1 MTGAALL
8 LALLADAPAAPAAKD
23 RQGQVRLGAAAYQPV
38 KGTRIKVAPFALDA
52 DEVSRELYDECVS
65 AGKCAALTAADK
77 YRKAPVRNVSFNEAA
92 AYCAFRGRRL
102 PTESEWLRAAFPA
115 ARKQT
120 GFGPAG
126 LAREE
131 GEVCPN
137 FVVAGYDGD
146 SCPEDRVTSDGKV
159 VRTDGWPEDTQ
170 HRVVPAGSF
179 VAATQKPGAVVSPRR
194 DITYPEGAPVFH
206 LFGNV
211 AEWVVPDPG
220 IPADGRALIRG
231 GSFRRTRGLSI
242 TDRDPAPR
250 DARYE
255 DVGFRCARD
264 LPSGQPAAQGSKR

>member
-1 MTGAALL
+1 MTTAAPLI
-8 LALLADAPAAPAAKD
+8 LAILAVLADPPAAAAPADKD
-23 RQGQVRLGAAAYQPV
+23 REGQVRLPAATYQPV
-38 KGTRIKVAPFALDA
+38 KGVRIKVAPFALDA
-52 DEVSRELYDECVS
+52 DEVSRELYDQCVA
-65 AGKCAALTAADK
+65 AGSCAALAAPEK
-77 YRKAPVRNVSFNEAA
+77 YRKAPVRNVSFQEAA

-131 GEVCPN
+131 GEVCAN
-137 FVVAGYDGD
+137 FIVGGYDGD
-146 SCPEDRVTSDGKV
+146 ACPEDRVTADGKV

-170 HRVVPAGSF
+170 HRVVPAGGF
-179 VAATQKPGAVVSPRR
+179 VPATQKPGAVVSPRR

-211 AEWVVPDPG
+211 AEWVTPDPG
-220 IPADGRALIRG
+220 APAAERAIIRG
-231 GSFRRTRGLSI
+231 GSFRRTRGLAI
-242 TDRDPAPR
+242 TDREPAPT
-250 DARYE
+250 DARMP

-264 LPSGQPAAQGSKR
+264 LPAGR

>member
-1 MTGAALL
+1 MPTVITAALIL
-8 LALLADAPAAPAAKD
+8 VLLADPAPSPGDKD

-38 KGTRIKVAPFALDA
+38 KGMRIKVAPFALDA
-52 DEVSRELYDECVS
+52 DEVSRELYDQCVA
-65 AGKCAALTAADK
+65 AGKCGALAAADR
-77 YRKAPVRNVSFNEAA
+77 YRKAPVRNVSFAEAA

-131 GEVCPN
+131 GEVCAN
-137 FVVAGYDGD
+137 FIVGGYDGD
-146 SCPEDRVTSDGKV
+146 ACPEDRVSADGKV

-179 VAATQKPGAVVSPRR
+179 VPATQKPGAVVSPRR

-211 AEWVVPDPG
+211 AEWVAPDPG
-220 IPADGRALIRG
+220 SKDATGAIIRG
-231 GSFRRTRGLSI
+231 GSFRRTRGLAI
-242 TDRDPAPR
+242 TDREPAPT
-250 DARYE
+250 DARFE

-264 LPSGQPAAQGSKR
+264 LTPVVETAP